1 MAVSASKAN
10 GAWNCAQ
17 KYVEDDG
24 VRKENGNLSVVHT
37 RLLFFYFYF
46 PVCRTLCFYTLQLFY
61 TDIAVGTRG
70 IPPSRRLRFHLLRT
84 H

>member
-37 RLLFFYFYF
+37 RLFFLFISISLSAAHFVF
-46 PVCRTLCFYTLQLFY
+46 
-61 TDIAVGTRG
+61 
-70 IPPSRRLRFHLLRT
+70 T
-84 H
+84 HCSSFNVYLGLYIV